1 MSSSRPRSRRVLPAV
16 GAAAALAIAAAGC
29 APETT
34 VEVTEELLVGT
45 TATVPMLDPAGTF
58 DYGSFLVQTQVFPFL
73 MTTAPGGD
81 EVQPEIAETAE
92 FTSPTEFTVTLPA
105 DLTWANGSV
114 LDSADVKFSFDRQRT
129 IADVRG
135 PSPLLSNLASVEAPD
150 ATTVVFTLTT
160 PDDEGFP
167 EVLAGPAGVIV
178 DDEVFAADAL
188 TPDADIV
195 AADSF
200 AGQYTITDLQPGSTV
215 EFTADPAYRG
225 ALGAAATEVVVL
237 QQYADSA
244 NLALDVQR
252 GDIDVALRG
261 IAPTDLA
268 TLREDTSLQV
278 VDGALGGI
286 DLLAFDLGTQLYGT
300 TLDNAN
306 PAAALAVRQAAANLV
321 DRDALAALSDGA
333 SEPLYTY
340 LPEALTG
347 AADPVRARFGDGEGA
362 PDATAAALLLETAG
376 VTTPVALTISYATG
390 GDGSARDATYAAL
403 VEQLQADDLFAIEL
417 EPVAAVDFSA
427 SRAENRP
434 GASQLTWFPPIPD
447 AGAYLTPIFGD
458 AATVLGPD
466 YADEAVE
473 ALLVERKATG
483 DVAAR
488 DLVADRAQDAIATTL
503 AAIPLVQTRDAAV
516 AARGVEGLVLDDS
529 YRVRLATLTTG

>member
-81 EVQPEIAETAE
+81 EVQSEIAETAE

-129 IADVRG
+129 IADARG

-333 SEPLYTY
+333 SEPLYTF
-340 LPEALTG
+340 LPEALSG

>member
-129 IADVRG
+129 IADARG
-135 PSPLLSNLASVEAPD
+135 PSPLLSNLATVEAPD

>member
-129 IADVRG
+129 IADARG
-135 PSPLLSNLASVEAPD
+135 PSPLLSNVASVEAPD